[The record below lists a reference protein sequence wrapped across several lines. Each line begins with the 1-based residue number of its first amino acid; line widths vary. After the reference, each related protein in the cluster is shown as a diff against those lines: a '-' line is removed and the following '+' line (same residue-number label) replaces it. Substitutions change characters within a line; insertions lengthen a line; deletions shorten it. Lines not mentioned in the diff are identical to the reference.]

1 VPKQYR
7 PDIVLTG
14 GRSGEFV
21 LGLKGPP
28 NSYVRG
34 GGDRV
39 FETDGQGKVVREIS
53 LDRVKHRR
61 ENNSPTG
68 AVFERMKKSD
78 NPLSA
83 EDLAILRRMGVLR

>member
-68 AVFERMKKSD
+68 AVFERSEEVRQ
-78 NPLSA
+78 SA
-83 EDLAILRRMGVLR
+83 ERRRSGDSQTDGCA